1 MGLCRNIKIVGFMN
15 TNKNIFLIVLISL
28 VILMIVPGI
37 SAEATNNEHQNAG
50 NVIDIPE
57 QSRIVDLGNGMMRYD
72 HVHRDNSAKPDK
84 PDNPNKPDK
93 APSSS
98 PFDYKLMGASWP
110 EPARFVI
117 NPTFPGG
124 LAFAD
129 TGEVISASLS
139 TWNYA
144 GEDERSYDIFCD
156 VLELNLTIVRV
167 SGDSSNTVTFE
178 DLGDTGI
185 IAQAQTWYWPGG
197 DIVES
202 DVVFSTRYTW
212 SLSGEGEAGKM
223 DLQNIATHELGHSAG
238 LLDLYHWK
246 SSENTMYGYSDYG
259 ETKKQSLEPGD
270 IAGINAI
277 YGE

>member
-1 MGLCRNIKIVGFMN
+1 MN
-15 TNKNIFLIVLISL
+15 KNKNIFLIVLVSL

-93 APSSS
+93 APRPS

-110 EPARFVI
+110 NPESFIV
-117 NPTFPGG
+117 NPTIPGMVGFPE
-124 LAFAD
+124 AINAI
-129 TGEVISASLS
+129 GESFS

-144 GEDERSYDIFCD
+144 GDIQYNIFGLLALD
-156 VLELNLTIVRV
+156 YSIVRV
-167 SGDSSNTVTFE
+167 DEDGFNTVTFE

-185 IAQAQTWYWPGG
+185 IAQARTWYWPGG

-202 DVVFSTRYTW
+202 DVVFNTQYSWST
-212 SLSGEGEAGKM
+212 SGESGTM
-223 DLQNIATHELGHSAG
+223 DIQNIATHELGHSAG

-259 ETKKQSLEPGD
+259 EIIKQTLAPGD
-270 IAGINAI
+270 IAGIHAI